1 MHFNFAFIILS
12 LKYKKK
18 AKKSFNIKKYF
29 PSENAENLHCF
40 ENKIELFIRWVQT
53 ATKWHFY
60 IIISYLYI

>member
-40 ENKIELFIRWVQT
+40 ENKIELFIR
-53 ATKWHFY
+53 
-60 IIISYLYI
+60 